1 MLCGSGL
8 KAVALG
14 VQSIR
19 NGDAAIV
26 VAGGQESMSK
36 VNNSYDRCLAFWET
50 RHHGNQ
56 LRQIS
61 KFSLDLLPPA
71 NEVWGKVMFL
81 HLSVSHSV
89 HMGSGVYTPQAD
101 TPQAETRQTPPWAE
115 TP

>member
-36 VNNSYDRCLAFWET
+36 VNNSYDRCLVF
-50 RHHGNQ
+50 RN
-56 LRQIS
+56 
-61 KFSLDLLPPA
+61 
-71 NEVWGKVMFL
+71 
-81 HLSVSHSV
+81 
-89 HMGSGVYTPQAD
+89 
-101 TPQAETRQTPPWAE
+101 
-115 TP
+115 